1 MKEEKSLSIKIIH
14 DARAAD
20 TLVNPMTLRQ
30 LAPFLAQT
38 RTVSDVALE
47 TGEKANTVLSRVRR
61 FVALGL
67 LEVASLEQR
76 PGRPIKHYRT
86 SADSFFVPYEATT
99 AETLESL
106 MAERDSY
113 YETLLRQGVVITR
126 IHDIGTWGTR
136 IYRDDKGRLQIQTA
150 VTPDHN
156 YTMIDPERPA
166 VISAWRDSVYL
177 DFADAKALQRE
188 MFDLLERY
196 QQKEGAQRYIIRL
209 GLAPV
214 LP

>member
-20 TLVNPMTLRQ
+20 TLVNPMTLQQ

-47 TGEKANTVLSRVRR
+47 TGEKANTVLARVRR

-67 LEVASLEQR
+67 LDVVGLKQR

-113 YETLLRQGVVITR
+113 YETLLRQGVVTTR

-156 YTMIDPERPA
+156 YTMIDPDRPA

>member
-47 TGEKANTVLSRVRR
+47 TGEKANTVLARVRR
-61 FVALGL
+61 FVALEL
-67 LEVASLEQR
+67 LEVVSLTQR
-76 PGRPIKHYRT
+76 PGRSIKHYRT

-113 YETLLRQGVVITR
+113 YETLLRQGVVTTR